1 MTWGERDAPG
11 AVLQDGGGEWD
22 SEFEWSDKVTSMLRG
37 TFNLTRFRP
46 LQSQVINC
54 FLARRDSFVL
64 LPTGGGKSL
73 CYQLPALLLDG
84 VSVIISPLVSLM
96 HDQVEQ
102 LKAMGIHAAMLSA
115 SSSKQD
121 VAHLHDA
128 LVDDRAAAPAAA
140 KGPLKLAYVTPERII
155 KSKVFLARLERA
167 HALGRI
173 AAFVV
178 DEAHCCRYSVYWLY

>member
-1 MTWGERDAPG
+1 M
-11 AVLQDGGGEWD
+11 
-22 SEFEWSDKVTSMLRG
+22 
-37 TFNLTRFRP
+37 
-46 LQSQVINC
+46 QVINC

-115 SSSKQD
+115 SSSKQ
-121 VAHLHDA
+121 VRKEEEREEEEREEEERDA
-128 LVDDRAAAPAAA
+128 AMLSASSSKHVSLSSALPHPHTTA
-140 KGPLKLAYVTPERII
+140 ERIRHI
-155 KSKVFLARLERA
+155 RTQTHAPHTHTHAYATHA
-167 HALGRI
+167 HNSRT
-173 AAFVV
+173 
-178 DEAHCCRYSVYWLY
+178 HTQRC

>member
-1 MTWGERDAPG
+1 M
-11 AVLQDGGGEWD
+11 
-22 SEFEWSDKVTSMLRG
+22 
-37 TFNLTRFRP
+37 
-46 LQSQVINC
+46 QVINC

-73 CYQLPALLLDG
+73 CYQLPALLLEG

-115 SSSKQD
+115 SSSKQVSLSALPYIRTRTNAYATMRPIRFWKRLIRSWKQD

-128 LVDDRAAAPAAA
+128 LVDDRGAAPDAA
-140 KGPLKLAYVTPERII
+140 KGPLKLAHVTPERII
-155 KSKVFLARLERA
+155 KSKVFLVRLERA

-178 DEAHCCRYSVYWLY
+178 DEAHCCRYSVCWLY